1 MNNVEANSALF
12 EEQEKSGINDY
23 IVGVLAN
30 GVPIYSGLSETVSQD
45 ALIAAV

>member
-1 MNNVEANSALF
+1 MNTNEANS
-12 EEQEKSGINDY
+12 EIYDEQEISGINDY

-45 ALIAAV
+45 ALIASI